1 MVIPPAGTAGQPTGP
16 LSFTEACDLVV
27 EHLKREIPL
36 AFWSV
41 TQFEGARQVYLRV
54 HDDAYGRSDGD
65 FVAWSDTFCQHMVA
79 GVTPQIAPDA
89 MAVAE
94 YAAAGV
100 GMTPPIGAYV
110 GVPIRGA
117 DGGVFG
123 SLCGLDPHR
132 QPGSL
137 LDHAPLLELCA
148 TLLSQIL
155 LAEHLRLE
163 AIDREAELH
172 WNAFHDHLTGLP
184 NRAMFFDVV
193 NRALAEAESPRQ
205 PQTVMLIDLDDFKA
219 VNDAFGHAAGDDLLT
234 MVARRLRAALPPTAT
249 AARLSGDEFAVIVD
263 SAEWAAAAERIGT
276 TLGEP
281 FPIAATS
288 VTITASVGATPING
302 DHSIESV
309 DSLLARADA
318 AMYRAKRD
326 GKARSVFNELPAA
339 TSRSAIRL
347 REPLLHAIE
356 SGKIEAFYQAIV
368 DLRSGRA
375 IGFEALARWCHEGEL
390 IGPDVFIPIAAQT
403 GLLPALTEHMLA
415 LACAQTAAW
424 SDELG
429 HHDLRVGVNVSAQ
442 CISDHELP
450 VRVARHL
457 RRHALEPHQLTLEV
471 TEEAL
476 LVDPTTAAAVA
487 RHLCDLDV
495 RLVLDD
501 FGSGYSSLLR
511 LQTLPLQ
518 AIKIDRRF
526 IRDVDTNPET
536 KRFLRALLNLSRDL
550 GLVMVVEGVER
561 QTQAEALREV
571 GCTFVQGHLYGK
583 PAPPD
588 AIDLHSTWH

>member
-1 MVIPPAGTAGQPTGP
+1 LT
-16 LSFTEACDLVV
+16 FTEACDLVI
-27 EHLKREIPL
+27 EHLRREIPL

-41 TQFEGARQVYLRV
+41 TQFDGNRQVFLRV

-79 GVTPQIAPDA
+79 GVTPMIAPDA
-89 MAVAE
+89 MAIAE

-132 QPGSL
+132 QPGTL

-155 LAEHLRLE
+155 LAEHVRLE
-163 AIDREAELH
+163 ATDREAELR

-193 NRALAEAESPRQ
+193 SRALAETERPRQ
-205 PQTVMLIDLDDFKA
+205 FRTVMLIDLDDFKA

-234 MVARRLRAALPPTAT
+234 MVALRLRAALPPTAT
-249 AARLSGDEFAVIVD
+249 AARLSGDEFAVITD
-263 SAEWAAAAERIGT
+263 SADWAAAAERIGT

-281 FPIAATS
+281 FPIAGTS

-302 DHSIESV
+302 DHSAESV

-326 GKARSVFNELPAA
+326 GKARSVFNELPTA
-339 TSRSAIRL
+339 TSRAAIRL
-347 REPLLHAIE
+347 RDPLRRAIE
-356 SGKIEAFYQAIV
+356 SGEIEAFYQAIV

-375 IGFEALARWCHEGEL
+375 IGFEALARWRHEGEL

-403 GLLPALTEHMLA
+403 GLLPALTEHMLG
-415 LACAQTAAW
+415 LACAQTAVW
-424 SDELG
+424 SDDLG

-450 VRVARHL
+450 VRVARHV
-457 RRHALEPHQLTLEV
+457 RRHTLEPQQLTLEV

-536 KRFLRALLNLSRDL
+536 RRFLRALLNLSRDL

-561 QTQAEALREV
+561 QTQAAALREV
-571 GCTFVQGHLYGK
+571 GCTFAQGHLYGMPMP
-583 PAPPD
+583 PA
-588 AIDLHSTWH
+588 AIDLHSTWK

>member
-1 MVIPPAGTAGQPTGP
+1 MVGPPAGTAGQPTRP
-16 LSFTEACDLVV
+16 LSFGEACDLVV
-27 EHLKREIPL
+27 GHLKREIPL

-41 TQFEGARQVYLRV
+41 TQFDGTRQVFLHV
-54 HDDAYGRSDGD
+54 DDDAYGRADGD
-65 FVAWSDTFCQHMVA
+65 VVASSDTFCRHMAA

-94 YAAAGV
+94 YAEAKV
-100 GMTPPIGAYV
+100 GMTHPVGAYI

-123 SLCGLDPHR
+123 SLCGLDPHP

-163 AIDREAELH
+163 AIDREAQLH

-193 NRALAEAESPRQ
+193 NRALAEAEGPRQ
-205 PQTVMLIDLDDFKA
+205 FQTVMLIDLDDFKA
-219 VNDAFGHAAGDDLLT
+219 VNDAFGHAAGDDVLT
-234 MVARRLRAALPPTAT
+234 MVARRLCAALPATAT
-249 AARLSGDEFAVIVD
+249 AARLSGDEFAVIIA

-281 FPIAATS
+281 FPIGATS
-288 VTITASVGATPING
+288 VTFTASVGATPING
-302 DHSIESV
+302 DHSVESV

-326 GKARSVFNELPAA
+326 GKARSVFTEWPTA
-339 TSRSAIRL
+339 TSRPALHL
-347 REPLLHAIE
+347 RDPLRQAIE

-368 DLRSGRA
+368 DLRCGRA

-390 IGPDVFIPIAAQT
+390 IGPDVFIPIAARA
-403 GLLPALTEHMLA
+403 GWLPALTEHMLG

-424 SDELG
+424 SDALG

-442 CISDHELP
+442 CVSDHELP
-450 VRVARHL
+450 ARVARH
-457 RRHALEPHQLTLEV
+457 
-471 TEEAL
+471 
-476 LVDPTTAAAVA
+476 
-487 RHLCDLDV
+487 
-495 RLVLDD
+495 
-501 FGSGYSSLLR
+501 
-511 LQTLPLQ
+511 
-518 AIKIDRRF
+518 
-526 IRDVDTNPET
+526 
-536 KRFLRALLNLSRDL
+536 
-550 GLVMVVEGVER
+550 
-561 QTQAEALREV
+561 
-571 GCTFVQGHLYGK
+571 
-583 PAPPD
+583 PAPPHARALPAHAGGHRGGVARRPD
-588 AIDLHSTWH
+588 DSGRRGPAPLRSRRPTGA